1 MDSTGKTSWKPE
13 SHRHGAETA
22 IRTVVYVV
30 GGMLALTLLGYIVL
44 ALLYAV
50 ASQS

>member
-1 MDSTGKTSWKPE
+1 MDNRGETGWKPQ
-13 SHRHGAETA
+13 SHRRGAEMA

-30 GGMLALTLLGYIVL
+30 GGVLALTLLGYIVL